1 MSCHECVS
9 EVLSQIT
16 DNVWTTE
23 TIAMIHMNQEFL
35 QMQKYMPGG
44 DKGDVIMTGD
54 TVGQESYASGSVGAF
69 YESFSLN
76 KYDSDVRGNV

>member
-1 MSCHECVS
+1 
-9 EVLSQIT
+9 
-16 DNVWTTE
+16 
-23 TIAMIHMNQEFL
+23 
-35 QMQKYMPGG
+35 MQKYMPGG